1 MNLRKV
7 RDIVT
12 DKSQITIFNAFETF
26 INQESKLKTW
36 TEGTK
41 TKINTVMTQL
51 REFYDSTYKFDFD
64 TIDET
69 FLQKYIQYQQ
79 EKLDLRNVTIAKNLK
94 IFNWFM
100 NWATRKKFN
109 TNLTYKTF
117 DPNLKGTNISKVIFL
132 EWPELMRVYE
142 KQISKPYLAR
152 VRDVF
157 CFQCF
162 TGLRYSDVYNLKKSD
177 IREDIIE
184 ITTIKT
190 EDPLQIDLNDYSRAI
205 LAKYK
210 DEPFRGNK
218 ALPVISNQKFNTYLK
233 DLGKV
238 CELNQSETL
247 VYFIGNER
255 KEKTYQKWELLTT
268 HVGRK
273 TFISNALFLNIP
285 AEVIMA
291 WTGHK
296 DHKVME
302 KYYKIIAPQKRRE
315 MAKFNVNGDENEKG
329 KPKE

>member
-1 MNLRKV
+1 MKIKCSVKFRLETRYQETDKGKELISNNVPIYLFFNFDGKQLRYYTGYRIDRNKWNEETERVKRNVFNLRGESSTDINNHLTAIDSYVTEIYNGQKANKKNPTV
-7 RDIVT
+7 SFIRNELKKKLGDIVT

-184 ITTIKT
+184 ITTV
-190 EDPLQIDLNDYSRAI
+190 PLRS
-205 LAKYK
+205 
-210 DEPFRGNK
+210 G
-218 ALPVISNQKFNTYLK
+218 V
-233 DLGKV
+233 
-238 CELNQSETL
+238 
-247 VYFIGNER
+247 
-255 KEKTYQKWELLTT
+255 
-268 HVGRK
+268 
-273 TFISNALFLNIP
+273 
-285 AEVIMA
+285 
-291 WTGHK
+291 
-296 DHKVME
+296 
-302 KYYKIIAPQKRRE
+302 
-315 MAKFNVNGDENEKG
+315 
-329 KPKE
+329 